1 MLSIEEVTNTLKDSS
16 FYDSKLEFSNLSYEE
31 LLDKAAAQKA
41 LILDYEEIISN
52 KIIEIDE
59 LENEI
64 KQVRESLMAEIVKNK
79 KV

>member
-1 MLSIEEVTNTLKDSS
+1 MLSIEEITSTLKDSS
-16 FYDSKLEFSNLSYEE
+16 FYDSRLEFSNLSNKE

-41 LILDYEEIISN
+41 LILDYEEIILD

-64 KQVRESLMAEIVKNK
+64 KQVRESLMAEIIRNK